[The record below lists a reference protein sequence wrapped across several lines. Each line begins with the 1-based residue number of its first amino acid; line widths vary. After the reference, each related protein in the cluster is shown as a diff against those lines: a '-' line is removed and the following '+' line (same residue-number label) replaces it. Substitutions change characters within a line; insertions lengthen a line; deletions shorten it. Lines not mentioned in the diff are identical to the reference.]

1 MGRHQGIH
9 GEVRTMKGKPIIS
22 KKAGILIITLVGAV
36 FLAILWSHQNQ
47 FADPNQEL
55 VKKVIA
61 TAIVALGV
69 FVFIIFYDKLMVLPA
84 ELMQNRRLIW
94 KLSKNDFK
102 TRYAGSYLGMVW
114 ALVQP
119 VVTVLLYWFV
129 FGTIMKSRQSMGDA
143 EVPYVLWLTAGLVPW
158 MYFSE
163 ALSNGTNALLE
174 YNYLVK
180 KVVFKISILPI
191 IKVLAAT
198 FMHVFFACIMLILY
212 FCYGYKPD
220 MHLLQLVYFSFCM
233 FILVLAMCYTTCA
246 VVVFFRDLN
255 QIIGIFL
262 QIGMW
267 ATPILWNISML
278 SSPALQIV
286 FKLNPIFYIVN
297 GYRSALFEKTWFWED
312 FYSTMYFWIVVI
324 LLFGF
329 GALVFKRLKVHFAD
343 VM

>member
-1 MGRHQGIH
+1 MNEKAGYNMRA
-9 GEVRTMKGKPIIS
+9 KPIIS
-22 KKAGILIITLVGAV
+22 KKAGILIITLVGV
-36 FLAILWSHQNQ
+36 MFLAILWSHQNQ
-47 FADPNQEL
+47 FAEPEHEL
-55 VKKVIA
+55 VKKIIA
-61 TAIVALGV
+61 TAIVVFGV
-69 FVFIIFYDKLMVLPA
+69 FLFIAFYDKLMVLPA
-84 ELMQNRRLIW
+84 ELWQNRRLIL
-94 KLSKNDFK
+94 KLSRNDFK

-129 FGTIMKSRQSMGDA
+129 FGTIMQSRQSIGNT
-143 EVPYVLWLTAGLVPW
+143 EIPYVLWLTAGLVPW

-191 IKVLAAT
+191 IKVFAAT
-198 FMHVFFACIMLILY
+198 FMHVFFVGVMLVLY
-212 FCYGYKPD
+212 FCYGNAPSLY
-220 MHLLQLVYFSFCM
+220 MLQLIYFSFCM

-267 ATPILWNISML
+267 ATPILWNITML
-278 SSPALQIV
+278 SPKLQIV

-324 LLFGF
+324 LLFGL
-329 GALVFKRLKVHFAD
+329 GALIFKRLKVHFAD

>member
-1 MGRHQGIH
+1 
-9 GEVRTMKGKPIIS
+9 MKAKPIIS
-22 KKAGILIITLVGAV
+22 KKAGILIITLVGV
-36 FLAILWSHQNQ
+36 MFLAILWSHQNQ
-47 FADPNQEL
+47 FAEPEHEL
-55 VKKVIA
+55 VKKIIA
-61 TAIVALGV
+61 TAIVVFGV
-69 FVFIIFYDKLMVLPA
+69 FLFIAFYDKLMVLPA
-84 ELMQNRRLIW
+84 ELWQNRRLIL
-94 KLSKNDFK
+94 KLSRNDFK

-129 FGTIMKSRQSMGDA
+129 FGTIMQSRQSIGNT
-143 EVPYVLWLTAGLVPW
+143 EIPYVLWLTAGLVPW

-191 IKVLAAT
+191 IKVFAAT
-198 FMHVFFACIMLILY
+198 FMHVFFVGVMLVLY
-212 FCYGYKPD
+212 FCYGNAPSLY
-220 MHLLQLVYFSFCM
+220 MLQLIYFSFCM

-267 ATPILWNISML
+267 ATPILWNITML
-278 SSPALQIV
+278 SPKLQIV

-324 LLFGF
+324 LLFGL
-329 GALVFKRLKVHFAD
+329 GALIFKRLKVHFAD

>member
-1 MGRHQGIH
+1 
-9 GEVRTMKGKPIIS
+9 MKAKPIIS
-22 KKAGILIITLVGAV
+22 KKAGILIITLVGV
-36 FLAILWSHQNQ
+36 MFLAILWSHQNQ
-47 FADPNQEL
+47 FAEPEHEL
-55 VKKVIA
+55 VKKIIA
-61 TAIVALGV
+61 TAIVVFGV
-69 FVFIIFYDKLMVLPA
+69 FLFIAFYDKLMVLPA
-84 ELMQNRRLIW
+84 ELWQNRRLIL
-94 KLSKNDFK
+94 KLSRNDFK

-129 FGTIMKSRQSMGDA
+129 FGTIMQSRQSIGNT
-143 EVPYVLWLTAGLVPW
+143 EIPYVLWLTAGLVPW

-191 IKVLAAT
+191 IKVFAAT
-198 FMHVFFACIMLILY
+198 FMHVFFVGVMLVLY
-212 FCYGYKPD
+212 FCYGNAPSLY
-220 MHLLQLVYFSFCM
+220 MLQLIYFSFCM

-267 ATPILWNISML
+267 ATPILWNITML
-278 SSPALQIV
+278 SPKLQVI

-324 LLFGF
+324 LLFGL
-329 GALVFKRLKVHFAD
+329 GALIFKRLKVHFAD